1 MFCDRVYIIFIRGYQ
16 MFKKSILLLALS
28 FCINTSLIAEKIVIL
43 GGGLSGLTAAY
54 ELVKNDIHKNH
65 EIVLFEGRDRL
76 GGRVH
81 THYFDEGQNS
91 FYEEGGTFIDSDHK
105 QIKVLAKE
113 LKVKLTKNSFVDKD
127 IFVVDEE
134 KFLKTKDAYYLADML
149 VNFLDAF
156 KSRNINLAHYND
168 QTNQFEYVK
177 AEDYL
182 NGLDEIA
189 KKFLETYYFDE
200 VGIDLINMPVSAL
213 YWINKDLEEVRQ
225 LLDLKKSKIKR
236 TVLSRFANKFA
247 YRYSVEGGM
256 SQLINALE
264 NVIKDKVTI
273 NLNSKIVSIKKEDT
287 LYRLG
292 FENGEEYIAD
302 RIIVTLPFSTLRHV
316 NVTDTPLTDL
326 QRLAIQTL
334 PYGQHIKIGI
344 PLEAEKDIAKDLLY
358 YVNLDHRFIGWAG
371 KNAMTFFLGSSK
383 SQEYGEGDVNKLV
396 HDLMPGL
403 QSKYKY
409 VKDFAAPL
417 IKNWVTDPFALGTY
431 SGRSAECNIDI
442 FNPSDTIRDIY
453 VFAEP
458 TIDNRFFLAGEHI
471 MADGSAAHMEGAV
484 RSGKIASGLLLE
496 NLLK

>member
-1 MFCDRVYIIFIRGYQ
+1 

-28 FCINTSLIAEKIVIL
+28 FSINTHLSAEKIAIL

-54 ELVKNDIHKNH
+54 ELIKNDVHKEH

-81 THYFDEGQNS
+81 THYFEGGQNS
-91 FYEEGGTFIDSDHK
+91 FYEEGGTFIDKDHK
-105 QIKVLAKE
+105 QIKKIVKE
-113 LKVKLTKNSFVDKD
+113 LKIKLKKASFVDKD
-127 IFVVDEE
+127 VFVVNE
-134 KFLKTKDAYYLADML
+134 KEFLKTKDAYYIIEML

-156 KSRNINLAHYND
+156 KNRNINLVNYNAETT
-168 QTNQFEYVK
+168 QLEYVK
-177 AEDYL
+177 AEDYF
-182 NGLDEIA
+182 NGLDEVV

-200 VGIDLINMPVSAL
+200 VGLDLNNMPAVAL

-236 TVLSRFANKFA
+236 VLLSGIANKFA

-287 LYRLG
+287 MYRLG
-292 FENGEEYIAD
+292 FENGEEFTAD

-316 NVTDTPLTDL
+316 NLVDVPLTDL

-334 PYGQHIKIGI
+334 PYGQHIKVGI
-344 PLEAEKDIAKDLLY
+344 LLDADKDIAKDLLY
-358 YVNLDHRFIGWAG
+358 YVNLDHKFIGWSG
-371 KNAMTFFLGSSK
+371 QNAMTFFVGSSK
-383 SQEYGEGDVNKLV
+383 SQEYSQDDVNNLV
-396 HDLMPGL
+396 YDLMPGI

-409 VKDFAAPL
+409 VKDFGAPI
-417 IKNWVTDPFALGTY
+417 IKNWVTDPFAFGTY
-431 SGRSAECNIDI
+431 SGCSTKCNVDI
-442 FNPSDTIRDIY
+442 FNLSETIPHIY

-471 MADGSAAHMEGAV
+471 MADGSAGHMEGAV
-484 RSGKIASGLLLE
+484 RSGKIASSLLIKSLAQ
-496 NLLK
+496 

>member
-1 MFCDRVYIIFIRGYQ
+1 

-28 FCINTSLIAEKIVIL
+28 FSINTSLIAEKIAIL
-43 GGGLSGLTAAY
+43 GGGLSGLTTAY
-54 ELVKNDIHKNH
+54 ELVKNNIHENN

-81 THYFDEGQNS
+81 THYFDEDQKS
-91 FYEEGGTFIDSDHK
+91 FYEEGGTFIDSDHN
-105 QIKVLAKE
+105 QMITLAKE
-113 LKVKLTKNSFVDKD
+113 LKIKLKKTSFVDKD
-127 IFVVDEE
+127 VFVVNEE
-134 KFLKTKDAYYLADML
+134 KFLKTKDAYYIVDML
-149 VNFLDAF
+149 VDFLNAF
-156 KSRNINLAHYND
+156 KDRNINLVHYND
-168 QTNQFEYVK
+168 QTKQLEYVK
-177 AEDYL
+177 AEDYF
-182 NGLDEIA
+182 NGLDEVA

-200 VGIDLINMPVSAL
+200 VGLDLNNMPAVAL
-213 YWINKDLEEVRQ
+213 FWINEDLKEIKQ
-225 LLDLKKSKIKR
+225 LLKLKKSTIKR
-236 TVLSRFANKFA
+236 TFLSGLANKFA
-247 YRYSVEGGM
+247 YRYSVKGGM
-256 SQLINALE
+256 SQLIDALE
-264 NVIKDKVTI
+264 NTVKDKVTI

-287 LYRLG
+287 LYRVG
-292 FENGEEYIAD
+292 FENGEDFIAD

-316 NVTDTPLTDL
+316 DVTDTPLTDL
-326 QRLAIQTL
+326 QRLSIQTL

-344 PLEAEKDIAKDLLY
+344 PLEAEKDVAKDLLY

-383 SQEYGEGDVNKLV
+383 SQEYGQGDVNNLV

-409 VKDFAAPL
+409 VKDFGAPI
-417 IKNWVTDPFALGTY
+417 IKNWVTDQFALGTY
-431 SGRSAECNIDI
+431 SGRSAECNIGI

-471 MADGSAAHMEGAV
+471 MADGSAGHMEGAV
-484 RSGKIASGLLLE
+484 RSGKIASGLLMG